1 MTWGFMQIIHAG
13 TFYRIGNLGL
23 CEGGGGRESRIGEG
37 GEGICKGKVGEGGGD
52 VMLRMDGGFGR
63 WIGRV
68 LFIWQGRSGRMLFRC
83 KLEHW

>member
-1 MTWGFMQIIHAG
+1 MQV
-13 TFYRIGNLGL
+13 RLIGLGIWV
-23 CEGGGGRESRIGEG
+23 CAGGGRESRIGEG

-68 LFIWQGRSGRMLFRC
+68 LFIWQGRSGWM
-83 KLEHW
+83 